1 MPTTTNITTTYAGEK
16 AMPYLQAALLTPTTI
31 RNGGLT
37 VKPNIK
43 FKQVLK
49 KVAMSDLIK
58 DGTCDFTPT
67 ATIDIT
73 ENTLTPKEFQ
83 VNYTLCKQ
91 DFRSDWD
98 AISMG
103 LSAHDNLPPSLAEFI
118 IAKTAAE
125 VATANETLIWQGAD
139 GNEGE
144 YDGFEALLLA
154 DSTVIDVSTPIAA
167 AAATIQ
173 AEMRKVLNAIP
184 QTIYGKED
192 LKLYVA
198 SDVYRAYVSS
208 LALAGGGNGFEQRGS
223 NQGFDSLQFEG
234 VNIFMANGLSAGKM
248 VAAQSSNLFF
258 GTGLMSDQNEVT
270 VLDMASLDG
279 SQNVRFIMRYTAAV
293 GIAYGAEIVYYNV
306 A

>member
-16 AMPYLQAALLTPTTI
+16 AMPFLSAALLQPTTI
-31 RNGGLT
+31 RNGGVT

-91 DFRSDWD
+91 DFRDDWD

-103 LSAHDNLPPSLAEFI
+103 LSAHDSLPPSLAEYI
-118 IAKTAAE
+118 IGKTVAE
-125 VATANETLIWQGAD
+125 VATANESILWNGSDA
-139 GNEGE
+139 NEGE
-144 YDGFEALLLA
+144 FDGFLALFAA
-154 DSTVIDVSTPIAA
+154 DAAVIDVAGAA
-167 AAATIQ
+167 VAATTIQ
-173 AEMRKVLNAIP
+173 AEMRKVINAIP
-184 QTIYGKED
+184 QTVYGKED

-198 SDVYRAYVSS
+198 SDVYRAYISS
-208 LALAGGGNGFEQRGS
+208 LALAGSGNGFEQRGS
-223 NQGFDSLQFEG
+223 NQGFNNLQFEG
-234 VNIFMANGLSAGKM
+234 VDLFMCNGMSAGKM
-248 VAAQSSNLFF
+248 VAAQSSNLHF
-258 GTGLMSDQNEVT
+258 GTGLMSDQNEVK
-270 VLDMASLDG
+270 VLDMSDLDG

-293 GIAYGAEIVYYNV
+293 GYAYGAEIVMYNV

>member
-16 AMPYLQAALLTPTTI
+16 AMPYLQAALLTPNTI
-31 RNGGLT
+31 RNGGVT

-67 ATIDIT
+67 ATLDIT
-73 ENTLTPKEFQ
+73 ENTLEPKEFQ

-103 LSAHDNLPPSLAEFI
+103 LSAHDNLPPDLASFI

-125 VATANETLIWQGAD
+125 VATANETILWQGAD
-139 GNEGE
+139 ANEGE
-144 YDGFEALLLA
+144 YDGFEALFAA
-154 DSTVIDVSTPIAA
+154 DATVIDVAGVAA
-167 AAATIQ
+167 VAATVQ
-173 AEMRKVLNAIP
+173 AEMRKVINAIP

-192 LKLYVA
+192 LKLYIA
-198 SDVYRAYVSS
+198 SDVYRAYISS
-208 LALAGGGNGFEQRGS
+208 LALAGNGNGFEQRGS
-223 NQGFDSLQFEG
+223 NQGFSNLQFEG
-234 VNIFMANGLSAGKM
+234 VNLFMANGLSAGNM
-248 VAAQSSNLFF
+248 VACQSSNLFF
-258 GTGLMSDQNEVT
+258 GTGLMSDQNEVS
-270 VLDMASLDG
+270 VLDMATLDG

-293 GIAYGAEIVYYNV
+293 NYAYGAEIVWYSV

>member
-1 MPTTTNITTTYAGEK
+1 MPTTTNITTSYAGEK
-16 AMPYLQAALLTPTTI
+16 AMPYLSAALLSPTTI
-31 RNGGLT
+31 RNGGIT

-49 KVAMSDLIK
+49 RVAMSDLIK

-67 ATIDIT
+67 ATITVD

-91 DFRSDWD
+91 DFQDDWD

-103 LSAHDNLPPSLAEFI
+103 LSAHDNLPPDLASFI
-118 IAKTAAE
+118 IGKTVAE
-125 VATANETLIWQGAD
+125 VATANESIIWNGAD

-144 YDGFEALLLA
+144 FDGLITLFTA
-154 DSTVIDVSTPIAA
+154 DATVIDQAGIAA
-167 AAATIQ
+167 ASGTIQ
-173 AEMRKVLNAIP
+173 AEMRKVINLIP
-184 QTIYGKED
+184 EAIYGKED

-198 SDVYRAYVSS
+198 PNVWRAYVSS
-208 LALAGGGNGFEQRGS
+208 LALQGGGDGYRNEGS
-223 NQGFDSLQFEG
+223 NQGFSQLQFEG
-234 VNIFMANGLSAGKM
+234 VNIFMASGMPSSYM

-258 GTGLMSDQNEVT
+258 GTGLSSDRNEVK
-270 VLDMASLDG
+270 VLDMADKDG
-279 SQNVRFIMRYTAAV
+279 SRNVRFVMRYTAAV
-293 GIAYGAEIVYYNV
+293 GYAYGAEVVLYTP

>member
-16 AMPYLQAALLTPTTI
+16 AMPFLSAALLQPTTI

-118 IAKTAAE
+118 IGKTVAE
-125 VATANETLIWQGAD
+125 VATANETIIWQGAD

-144 YDGFEALLLA
+144 FDGFEALFTA
-154 DSTVIDVSTPIAA
+154 DDTVIDLSGIPAA
-167 AAATIQ
+167 ASTVQ
-173 AEMRKVLNAIP
+173 AEMRKVINAIP
-184 QTIYGKED
+184 QAIYGKED
-192 LKLYVA
+192 LNLYV
-198 SDVYRAYVSS
+198 SSGVWRAYVSS
-208 LALAGGGNGFEQRGS
+208 LALQGGGDGYLNQGS
-223 NQGFDSLQFEG
+223 NQGFSNLVFEG
-234 VNIFMANGLSAGKM
+234 VNIFMAAGLTANNM
-248 VAAQSSNLFF
+248 VAAQSSNLYF
-258 GTGLMSDQNEVT
+258 GTGLMNDMNEVT
-270 VLDMASLDG
+270 VLDMATLDG
-279 SQNVRFIMRYTAAV
+279 SQNVRFIARYTAAV
-293 GIAYGAEIVYYNV
+293 GYAYGAEIVYYKN
-306 A
+306 

>member
-1 MPTTTNITTTYAGEK
+1 MATTTNITTTYAGEK
-16 AMPYLQAALLTPTTI
+16 AMPYLQAALLTPNTI
-31 RNGGLT
+31 RNGGIT

-83 VNYTLCKQ
+83 
-91 DFRSDWD
+91 
-98 AISMG
+98 

-125 VATANETLIWQGAD
+125 VATANETLLWQGAD

-154 DSTVIDVSTPIAA
+154 DSTVIDVANPIAA

-208 LALAGGGNGFEQRGS
+208 LSLAGGGNGFEQRGS

-234 VNIFMANGLSAGKM
+234 VSIFMANGLSAGKM

-306 A
+306 V

>member
-16 AMPYLQAALLTPTTI
+16 AMPFLSAALLQPTTI

-118 IAKTAAE
+118 IGKTVAE
-125 VATANETLIWQGAD
+125 VATANETIIWQGAD

-144 YDGFEALLLA
+144 FDGFEALFTA
-154 DSTVIDVSTPIAA
+154 DGTVIDVAGIPAA
-167 AAATIQ
+167 ASTVQ
-173 AEMRKVLNAIP
+173 AEMRKVINAIP
-184 QTIYGKED
+184 QAIYGKED
-192 LKLYVA
+192 LNLYV
-198 SDVYRAYVSS
+198 SSGVWRAYVSS
-208 LALAGGGNGFEQRGS
+208 LALQGGGDGYLNQGS
-223 NQGFDSLQFEG
+223 NQGFSNLVFEG
-234 VNIFMANGLSAGKM
+234 VNIFMAAGLTANNM
-248 VAAQSSNLFF
+248 VAAQSSNLYF
-258 GTGLMSDQNEVT
+258 GTGLMNDMNEVT
-270 VLDMASLDG
+270 VLDMATLDG
-279 SQNVRFIMRYTAAV
+279 SQNVRFIARYTAAV
-293 GIAYGAEIVYYNV
+293 GYAYGAEIVYYKN
-306 A
+306 

>member
-1 MPTTTNITTTYAGEK
+1 MPTTTNISTTYAGEK

-43 FKQVLK
+43 FKQVMK

-67 ATIDIT
+67 ATVDIT
-73 ENTLTPKEFQ
+73 ENTLEPKEFQ

-103 LSAHDNLPPSLAEFI
+103 LSAHDNLPPDLASFI

-125 VATANETLIWQGAD
+125 VATANETIIWQGAD

-144 YDGFEALLLA
+144 YDGFEALFAA
-154 DSTVIDVSTPIAA
+154 DATVIDVVGIAA
-167 AAATIQ
+167 AAATVQ
-173 AEMRKVLNAIP
+173 AEMRKVINAIP
-184 QTIYGKED
+184 QAIYGKED
-192 LKLYVA
+192 LKLYVS
-198 SDVYRAYVSS
+198 SDVWRAYVSS
-208 LALAGGGNGFEQRGS
+208 LALAGAGNGFEQRGS
-223 NQGFDSLQFEG
+223 NQGFSSLQFEG
-234 VNIFMANGLSAGKM
+234 VNLFMAAGLSAGKM
-248 VAAQSSNLFF
+248 IAAQSSNLHF
-258 GTGLMSDQNEVT
+258 GTGLMNDQNEVK
-270 VLDMASLDG
+270 VLDMSELDG

-293 GIAYGAEIVYYNV
+293 GYAYGAEIVSYNV

>member
-16 AMPYLQAALLTPTTI
+16 AMPFLQAALLTPNTI
-31 RNGGLT
+31 RNGGVT

-67 ATIDIT
+67 ATLDIT
-73 ENTLTPKEFQ
+73 ENTLEPKEFQ

-103 LSAHDNLPPSLAEFI
+103 LSAHDNLPPDLASFI

-125 VATANETLIWQGAD
+125 VATANETILWQGAD
-139 GNEGE
+139 ANEGE
-144 YDGFEALLLA
+144 YDGFEALFAA
-154 DSTVIDVSTPIAA
+154 DATVIDVAGVAA
-167 AAATIQ
+167 VAATVQ
-173 AEMRKVLNAIP
+173 AEMRKVINAIP

-192 LKLYVA
+192 LKLYIA
-198 SDVYRAYVSS
+198 SDVYRAYISS

-223 NQGFDSLQFEG
+223 NQGFSNLQFEG
-234 VNIFMANGLSAGKM
+234 VNLFMANGLSAGNM
-248 VAAQSSNLFF
+248 VACQSSNLFF
-258 GTGLMSDQNEVT
+258 GTGLMSDQNEVS
-270 VLDMASLDG
+270 VLDMATLDG

-293 GIAYGAEIVYYNV
+293 NYAYGAEIVWYSV

>member
-16 AMPYLQAALLTPTTI
+16 AMPFLSAALLQPTTI
-31 RNGGLT
+31 RNGGVT

-118 IAKTAAE
+118 IGKTVAE
-125 VATANETLIWQGAD
+125 VATANETIIWQGAD

-144 YDGFEALLLA
+144 FDGFEALFTA
-154 DSTVIDVSTPIAA
+154 DGTVIDVAGIPAVASTV
-167 AAATIQ
+167 Q
-173 AEMRKVLNAIP
+173 AEMRKVINAIP
-184 QTIYGKED
+184 QAIYGKED
-192 LKLYVA
+192 LNLYV
-198 SDVYRAYVSS
+198 SSGVWRAYVSS
-208 LALAGGGNGFEQRGS
+208 LALQGGGDGYLNQGS
-223 NQGFDSLQFEG
+223 NQGFSNLVFEG
-234 VNIFMANGLSAGKM
+234 VNIFMAAGLTANNM
-248 VAAQSSNLFF
+248 VAAQSSNLYF
-258 GTGLMSDQNEVT
+258 GTGLMNDMNEVT
-270 VLDMASLDG
+270 VLDMATLDG
-279 SQNVRFIMRYTAAV
+279 SQNVRFIARYTAAV
-293 GIAYGAEIVYYNV
+293 GYAYGAEIVYYKN
-306 A
+306 